1 MLCSQR
7 EVGPE
12 GECWAESCSRL
23 LCHQPALLLT
33 PTAGPLFPLFPGL
46 GLSLLPCVLKGGRFG
61 FGPGLLCNAI
71 IRGCRIFGQG
81 SCPTRIFPAVT
92 CSIHLWHCINN
103 AIIPGRTKQG
113 GCFLRQAP
121 ALAFPCFWDM
131 YHPAQLSNTVP
142 VAKSAAEDCR
152 HSFGVVWH
160 CLWLRRDTSCQR
172 SVP

>member
-7 EVGPE
+7 EVGAE
-12 GECWAESCSRL
+12 RERWAESRSG
-23 LCHQPALLLT
+23 LCHQPAILLT
-33 PTAGPLFPLFPGL
+33 PMAGPLSPLIPVLGFSFPPR
-46 GLSLLPCVLKGGRFG
+46 LLQGGRFG
-61 FGPGLLCNAI
+61 VGPGLLCNAI

-81 SCPTRIFPAVT
+81 PCPTRIFPAVT

-131 YHPAQLSNTVP
+131 YHPAQPSNTVP
-142 VAKSAAEDCR
+142 TAKSAVGDCG

-160 CLWLRRDTSCQR
+160 CLWLRRDPSCRR